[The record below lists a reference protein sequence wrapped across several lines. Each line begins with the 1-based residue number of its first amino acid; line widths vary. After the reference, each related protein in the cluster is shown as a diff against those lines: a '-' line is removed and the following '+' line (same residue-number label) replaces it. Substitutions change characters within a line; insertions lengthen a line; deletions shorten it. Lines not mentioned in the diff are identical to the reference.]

1 MKTTEATQPSTK
13 EQHINPYDIQNRR
26 TTSPNTPRNK
36 KSNKPHYHKTN
47 RTSVSTRRHTTTTA
61 QNDNS
66 EKVNSLTNKVNDNQ
80 NKVTSIQEQPMQ

>member
-36 KSNKPHYHKTN
+36 KSS
-47 RTSVSTRRHTTTTA
+47 R
-61 QNDNS
+61 
-66 EKVNSLTNKVNDNQ
+66 NQ
-80 NKVTSIQEQPMQ
+80 KGITIPSIVIELMELQAKDKLKLEFDGKKIIITKED

>member
-36 KSNKPHYHKTN
+36 KKQQATLSQDKPN
-47 RTSVSTRRHTTTTA
+47 ISINTTA
-61 QNDNS
+61 HNNHSTKRQQR
-66 EKVNSLTNKVNDNQ
+66 KGQ
-80 NKVTSIQEQPMQ
+80 